1 MPGPDYSYT
10 LYDKGYIQ
18 LGYDFRFAKDKK
30 DNPLYILDWPAD
42 GDSTRYNLLPS
53 TAEAL
58 SQMMDSN
65 NSYRYTQQKREHQWQ
80 LTYNVPLAPA
90 CDLKLSVAVALAQS
104 EPLLSSSTIQQGV
117 TLPIAL
123 RTEHQVY
130 AATSLVDRGKGRHEF
145 TSA

>member
-90 CDLKLSVAVALAQS
+90 CDLKLSACRCAGSVRTSSIIVNNTARCHAPDCSSNRASGLCS
-104 EPLLSSSTIQQGV
+104 NEPG
-117 TLPIAL
+117 
-123 RTEHQVY
+123 
-130 AATSLVDRGKGRHEF
+130 G
-145 TSA
+145 